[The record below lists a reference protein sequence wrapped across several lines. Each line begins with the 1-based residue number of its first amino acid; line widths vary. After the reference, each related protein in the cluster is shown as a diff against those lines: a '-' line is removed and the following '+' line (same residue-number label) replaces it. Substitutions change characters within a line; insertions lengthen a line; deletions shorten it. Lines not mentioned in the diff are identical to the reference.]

1 MRTCNDY
8 EIELSA
14 LLDGECD
21 PAGVIDLM
29 DHVTTCSECSSFYME
44 LRSFQETVDGAE
56 LAPSRDADSVS
67 SAEPGRKAGFFGL
80 IRSGG
85 LMPRGGWTSDWG
97 LGMAAVAVVTVVAA
111 GLWFGGAFNSNTSN
125 TSNTSGTTPVE
136 MTGNAGGN
144 PDGRAQDE
152 PSSEEVKEAAENVMI
167 TLGENARQMDEERFI
182 ELVTEILRADRRYQ
196 EEMYVVLDQITQDSM
211 TEEGGSTF
219 GGEGSDTESSGMG
232 FSTFGQS
239 RMMN

>member
-29 DHVTTCSECSSFYME
+29 DHVTTCSECSSFYLE

-56 LAPSRDADSVS
+56 LMPSRDADSVS
-67 SAEPGRKAGFFGL
+67 SAEPERKAGFL
-80 IRSGG
+80 SGWI
-85 LMPRGGWTSDWG
+85 PNWG
-97 LGMAAVAVVTVVAA
+97 LGVAAVAVVTVVAA
-111 GLWFGGAFNSNTSN
+111 GLWFGGAFNSN
-125 TSNTSGTTPVE
+125 SGDTTPVE
-136 MTGNAGGN
+136 MTGSADVN
-144 PDGRAQDE
+144 PDGIAAGE
-152 PSSEEVKEAAENVMI
+152 PSDEEVKDAAENVMI
-167 TLGENARQMDEERFI
+167 TLGENSGQMDEERFI

-196 EEMYVVLDQITQDSM
+196 EEMYVVLDQVTQDSM
-211 TEEGGSTF
+211 AEEGG
-219 GGEGSDTESSGMG
+219 GALDVEGSDTEGSAMG